1 MSSENRFFEEVKGR
15 LDNYTPEAPS
25 EVFGMARNQFLA
37 RRFFNFNVQH
47 FNIWYAGVL
56 VTGATVAILFS
67 NPKSE
72 PEVIVNTPKEVQTRQ
87 FVQPTIPEQMVEQ
100 KSEAPKE
107 TAAEVKVKT
116 PALKPN
122 AIEPAAT
129 VSPTEEVQSVHE
141 EKGASPAAEESKS
154 KSLNVK
160 VLKEKRR

>member
-25 EVFGMARNQFLA
+25 EVFGMARNQFLT
-37 RRFFNFNVQH
+37 RRFFKFNVQH

-72 PEVIVNTPKEVQTRQ
+72 PEVIVSTPKEVQTPQ
-87 FVQPTIPEQMVEQ
+87 IVQPTLPEQTVEQ

-107 TAAEVKVKT
+107 KAAEVKEKRIVVK
-116 PALKPN
+116 PDAS
-122 AIEPAAT
+122 EPKSNEAHL
-129 VSPTEEVQSVHE
+129 EE
-141 EKGASPAAEESKS
+141 EKTVPLEKSKEAEPEPKS

-160 VLKEKRR
+160 VLKEKK